1 MAVTFREMINRV
13 LRTVAED
20 EINSLVTTLSDSY
33 QILVATF
40 VNQIKEEIEDAHNWR
55 SLRQTFTVTVL
66 AGQSS
71 AVITG
76 ANERSRVFRVQDA
89 QSGMFTPMCF
99 DLTTPANPCP
109 LIEMP
114 LAQLAYVDVMDTSNV
129 VQPGYFAVDNTSNGD
144 ECTLRLEG
152 PVTTNRTISIQMIVP
167 QARLG
172 LSDLDVA
179 LKIPARPLEFGSI
192 WYSLLERGEELGVS
206 SLFTEERFRNALDDA
221 VARDAEEQGGY
232 NLVVT

>member
-20 EINSLVTTLSDSY
+20 EINSLVTTLSDPY

-55 SLRQTFTVTVL
+55 SLRQTFSVTVL
-66 AGQSS
+66 SGQSS

-76 ANERSRVFRVQDA
+76 ANERSRVFRIQD
-89 QSGMFTPMCF
+89 QENGQFVPLCF
-99 DLTTPANPCP
+99 DLTDANSPIQ

-114 LAQLAYVDVMDTSNV
+114 LAQLVYNDVINTSTV
-129 VQPGYFAVDNTSNGD
+129 TAPSFFAVDNSANGD
-144 ECTLRLEG
+144 EVVLRLEG
-152 PVTTNRTISIQMIVP
+152 PVTSNRTISIQLIVP

-172 LSDLDVA
+172 LADLDVV
-179 LKIPARPLEFGSI
+179 LKIPARPLEFGGI
-192 WYSLLERGEELGVS
+192 WYALLERGEELGVS
-206 SLFTEERFRNALDDA
+206 SVFTEERFRNALDDA
-221 VARDAEEQGGY
+221 VARDAEEQGGV